1 MVLDFDHVSGIKVM
15 GISRMVAN
23 GGSLEALQEEIAKC
37 VSRCANCHRRKT
49 AHELV
54 QTAARE
60 AFASGRPLAGVLAGT
75 DEVAARLDADAIGRL
90 LDPAGYLGATDELIR
105 RALRAHRA
113 HRERGARAL

>member
-1 MVLDFDHVSGIKVM
+1 MRANLDLTHGALLAERVTTVLAADLGRHP
-15 GISRMVAN
+15 
-23 GGSLEALQEEIAKC
+23 
-37 VSRCANCHRRKT
+37 

-60 AFASGRPLAGVLAGT
+60 AFASGRPLADVLAGT

-105 RALRAHRA
+105 RAPPRRA